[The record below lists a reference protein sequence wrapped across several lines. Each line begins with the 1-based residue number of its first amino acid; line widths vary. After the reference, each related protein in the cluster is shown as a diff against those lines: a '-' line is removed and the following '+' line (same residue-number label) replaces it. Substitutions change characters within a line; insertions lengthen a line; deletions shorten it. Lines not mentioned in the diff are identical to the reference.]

1 MNKFKTIIEWIKRNN
16 KLIIISLLVLL
27 MLKGCNSCTTK
38 KRYEYKINQ
47 YKIQVDS
54 LQNTVEKYII
64 DYNDLR
70 DSLSEQI
77 HILESNNILLQD
89 AINNARKDIEYQR
102 RVNTDLVDVT
112 KNLSS
117 NNDNETTN
125 K

>member
-1 MNKFKTIIEWIKRNN
+1 MNKFKTIIEWIKSNN

-27 MLKGCNSCTTK
+27 MLKGCNSCTTE

-54 LQNTVEKYII
+54 LQNSVEKHII

-89 AINNARKDIEYQR
+89 AVNNARKDIEYQR

-117 NNDNETTN
+117 NNEATN

>member
-1 MNKFKTIIEWIKRNN
+1 
-16 KLIIISLLVLL
+16 
-27 MLKGCNSCTTK
+27 MLKGCNSCTTE

-54 LQNTVEKYII
+54 LQNSVEKHII

-89 AINNARKDIEYQR
+89 AVNNARKDIEYQR

-117 NNDNETTN
+117 NNEATN

>member
-1 MNKFKTIIEWIKRNN
+1 MNKFKTIIEWIKSNN

-27 MLKGCNSCTTK
+27 MLKGCNSCTTE

-54 LQNTVEKYII
+54 LQNTVGKHII
-64 DYNDLR
+64 DYNNLR

-89 AINNARKDIEYQR
+89 AVNNARKDIEYQR

-117 NNDNETTN
+117 NNEATN

>member
-1 MNKFKTIIEWIKRNN
+1 MNKFKTIIEWIKSNN

-27 MLKGCNSCTTK
+27 ILKGCNSCTTE

-54 LQNTVEKYII
+54 LQNTVGKHII
-64 DYNDLR
+64 DYNNLR

-89 AINNARKDIEYQR
+89 AVNNARKDIEYQR

-117 NNDNETTN
+117 NNEATN

>member
-1 MNKFKTIIEWIKRNN
+1 MNKFKTIIEWIKSNN

-27 MLKGCNSCTTK
+27 MLKGCNSCTTE

-54 LQNTVEKYII
+54 LQNTVEKHII

-89 AINNARKDIEYQR
+89 AVNNARKDIEYQR
-102 RVNTDLVDVT
+102 RVNTDLVDIT

-117 NNDNETTN
+117 NNEATN